1 MRTLFLSALLASAAV
16 ASLAAGNASVSGK
29 WKIHNNIVGNES
41 DVECTFTQTG
51 NDLTGSCTSDQGTV
65 KTTGKVDGMKVT
77 WSYDSEYNGTPLT
90 VNYSATLDSAADKFS
105 GTVSVEQFGVDGDF
119 TATQEK

>member
-1 MRTLFLSALLASAAV
+1 MRTLFLSALLASAAA
-16 ASLAAGNASVSGK
+16 ASLAADNASLSGK
-29 WKIHNNIVGNES
+29 WKIHNSIVGNES
-41 DVECTFTQTG
+41 DVECTFTQKG
-51 NDLTGSCTSDQGTV
+51 NDLTGSCTSEQGTA
-65 KTTGKVDGMKVT
+65 KTTGKVDGMKVA

-90 VNYSATLDSAADKFS
+90 VSYSGTLDSAADKFS

>member
-16 ASLAAGNASVSGK
+16 ASLAADNATVSGK
-29 WKIHNNIVGNES
+29 WKIHNSIVGNES
-41 DVECTFTQTG
+41 DVECTFIQKG

-65 KTTGKVDGMKVT
+65 KAMGKVDGMKVT

-90 VNYSATLDSAADKFS
+90 VSYSATLESTADKFA

>member
-16 ASLAAGNASVSGK
+16 ASLAADNASVGGK

-41 DVECTFTQTG
+41 DVECTFTQNG

-90 VNYSATLDSAADKFS
+90 LNYSGTLGSAADKFS